1 MSISFS
7 RQLIFMSLLVLLII
21 LFSLALGRYPL
32 TLWQVIYTLLEPL
45 AIFKHPIN
53 DIERQIIWSVRLPR
67 ILLAFV
73 AGAGLALSGA
83 ALQGLFHNPLVD
95 PHIIG
100 VSSGAAF
107 GGTLAILIGLTP
119 LLLLLT
125 TFSCG
130 LLALLLVF
138 LVNKILIKQHNL
150 TLILAGMVLSAFFA
164 ALVSLLQYIA
174 DSEEKLPTIVFWLLG
189 SFATANWH
197 KLLLIL
203 PVMAVASILLLKL
216 RWQLNILSLGQ
227 HDAQRLGIAVVKV
240 RWIILLLCAA
250 LVACQVAVSGA
261 IGWVGLLIPHL
272 ARMLVGADHCK
283 LLPTAFIIG
292 GCYLVLVDDIARL
305 ASSAEI
311 PLGIITALLG
321 APVFIWLLRLTQH
334 RSLI

>member
-1 MSISFS
+1 
-7 RQLIFMSLLVLLII
+7 
-21 LFSLALGRYPL
+21 
-32 TLWQVIYTLLEPL
+32 LWQVIYTLLEPL

-138 LVNKILIKQHNL
+138 LV
-150 TLILAGMVLSAFFA
+150 
-164 ALVSLLQYIA
+164 
-174 DSEEKLPTIVFWLLG
+174 
-189 SFATANWH
+189 
-197 KLLLIL
+197 
-203 PVMAVASILLLKL
+203 
-216 RWQLNILSLGQ
+216 
-227 HDAQRLGIAVVKV
+227 
-240 RWIILLLCAA
+240 
-250 LVACQVAVSGA
+250 
-261 IGWVGLLIPHL
+261 
-272 ARMLVGADHCK
+272 
-283 LLPTAFIIG
+283 
-292 GCYLVLVDDIARL
+292 
-305 ASSAEI
+305 
-311 PLGIITALLG
+311 
-321 APVFIWLLRLTQH
+321 
-334 RSLI
+334 

>member
-1 MSISFS
+1 
-7 RQLIFMSLLVLLII
+7 
-21 LFSLALGRYPL
+21 
-32 TLWQVIYTLLEPL
+32 
-45 AIFKHPIN
+45 
-53 DIERQIIWSVRLPR
+53 RLPR

-164 ALVSLLQYIA
+164 ALVSLLQYVA
-174 DSEEKLPTIVFWLLG
+174 DSEEKLP
-189 SFATANWH
+189 
-197 KLLLIL
+197 
-203 PVMAVASILLLKL
+203 
-216 RWQLNILSLGQ
+216 
-227 HDAQRLGIAVVKV
+227 
-240 RWIILLLCAA
+240 
-250 LVACQVAVSGA
+250 
-261 IGWVGLLIPHL
+261 
-272 ARMLVGADHCK
+272 
-283 LLPTAFIIG
+283 
-292 GCYLVLVDDIARL
+292 
-305 ASSAEI
+305 
-311 PLGIITALLG
+311 
-321 APVFIWLLRLTQH
+321 
-334 RSLI
+334 